1 MIALALPSTQDYRLP
16 VTVNPVA
23 GFGDPLENLAHM
35 RPKTFAGAFF
45 VPAMPLYG
53 GRAWETFGSAGFQVS
68 RFANLRTA
76 ATHNRLATVRGSS
89 ENKLGASAMSH
100 LHALNPFSNRNRIAA
115 YKARAFAALR
125 SDSSL
130 SVRLSR
136 YQSAMEKARALEA
149 QEVRHV

>member
-1 MIALALPSTQDYRLP
+1 M
-16 VTVNPVA
+16 
-23 GFGDPLENLAHM
+23 
-35 RPKTFAGAFF
+35 K
-45 VPAMPLYG
+45 
-53 GRAWETFGSAGFQVS
+53 
-68 RFANLRTA
+68 
-76 ATHNRLATVRGSS
+76 
-89 ENKLGASAMSH
+89 H

-136 YQSAMEKARALEA
+136 YQSAMEKARGLEA